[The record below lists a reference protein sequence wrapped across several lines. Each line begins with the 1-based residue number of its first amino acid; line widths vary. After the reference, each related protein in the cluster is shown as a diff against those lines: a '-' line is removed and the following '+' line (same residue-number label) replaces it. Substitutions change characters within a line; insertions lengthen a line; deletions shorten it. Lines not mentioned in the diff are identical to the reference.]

1 MSSRPRRPRVIPAR
15 RALRVLTLVHPD
27 LVPPDSADPAAV
39 PAAPWKTEYD
49 VVRTLRALGH
59 EVNVIGVGDELG
71 TLRNALFDFKPHIA
85 FNLLEG
91 FADVVTFDH
100 NVVGYLE
107 LMRCPYSGCNSKG
120 LLLARD
126 KALAK
131 KLLSYHR
138 IAVPEFAIVAR
149 GRRFARPRRL
159 PFPLIVKS
167 LTMDASIGISQ
178 ASVVDTDEKLVER
191 VRFIHESVGTDALV
205 EQFIDG
211 RELYV
216 GLIGNLQLRTL
227 PIWELLFTKMPEE
240 SRRIATERLKWSLTY
255 QRKHGIV
262 SDEAKDLPPATVE
275 HIARLCKRAYRTLML
290 SGYARMD
297 LRLAADGRPFLIEAN
312 PNPQLSRDEDFAHAA
327 RGAGIDYEPLIQRIV
342 DLGLRWEPARAG

>member
-1 MSSRPRRPRVIPAR
+1 MAARKKAKPVRP
-15 RALRVLTLVHPD
+15 LRVLTLVHPD
-27 LVPPDSADPAAV
+27 LIPPDSVEDPTTL

-49 VVRTLRALGH
+49 VVKTLRALGH
-59 EVNVIGVGDELG
+59 EVLVLGVGDELEG
-71 TLRNALFDFKPHIA
+71 IRKALVELKPHLA

-91 FADVVTFDH
+91 FEEDVTFDH
-100 NVVGYLE
+100 NVIGYLE
-107 LMRCPYSGCNSKG
+107 LMHCKYTGCNSKG
-120 LLLARD
+120 LLLGRD

-138 IAVPEFAIVAR
+138 ISVPAFAIVPR
-149 GRRFARPRRL
+149 GRRFRRPRRL
-159 PFPLIVKS
+159 AFPLIVKS

-178 ASVVDTDEKLVER
+178 ASVVDGDDKLAER
-191 VRFIHESVGTDALV
+191 VRFIHESVRTDALV

-216 GLIGNLQLRTL
+216 GLIGNHQSRAL

-255 QRKHGIV
+255 QKKHGIV
-262 SDEAKDLPPATVE
+262 SEEAKDLGKEKAEEIV
-275 HIARLCKRAYRTLML
+275 RVCKRAYRTLML

-297 LRLAADGRPFLIEAN
+297 LRLSADGRPYLIEAN
-312 PNPQLSRDEDFAHAA
+312 PNPQLSRDEDFAQAA
-327 RGAGIDYEPLIQRIV
+327 QRFGLDYQTLVQRVV
-342 DLGLRWEPARAG
+342 DLGMRWEPVRWG